1 MSRSILCGRLARRLP
16 GRLPGRLA
24 LTCLALV
31 SLASLTLAAPAPVLA
46 LQAPAEGPFDLLLV
60 GGQVLDGTGNPW
72 FRADVGIRGDRIAAV
87 GNLAGAPARRVLDV
101 TGHMVAPGFI
111 DIHSH
116 ADRRLLDADPRARGA
131 PSLVAQGVTTVVVN
145 QDGRSP
151 WPIRDQVADLR
162 RLGHGPNVVV
172 LVGHGEVRGRAM
184 AGDVERP
191 ATPDEVA
198 RMQAL
203 VREGMA
209 DGAWGISAGLEYAP
223 GRWSVREEVV
233 QVVGAVAEGGG
244 IFVSHQRAEGP
255 DPMWYWPS
263 QEAEAPPNLI
273 DAVLETIEVAERT
286 GVPSVASHVKAKGA
300 HYWGAS
306 TTIIRLIEEARAR
319 GVSMYADQYPYETT
333 GTDGNTVLIP
343 GWAFTRGARLA
354 GPGEAADVLAAVLAD
369 PELAQAVRTDVAH
382 EIRRRGGAERVLVLS
397 NPVDPSMDGLSLAQV
412 AEGWGVTPLEA
423 AFLLQERG
431 DRSRRGGVRMRGFS
445 LNELDIEA
453 YAPQDWMMTASD
465 GGIGLPEDGFV
476 HARFYGTFPRKIA
489 HYARDRQVLGVAQAV
504 RSATSLPAQVLGMR
518 DRGQVR
524 AGFHADL
531 VVFDLEALQ
540 DRSTFFEPHQ
550 FPSGMPWVLANGVLL
565 VDGGEL
571 TGALPGRVLTP
582 ATDR

>member
-1 MSRSILCGRLARRLP
+1 MLRSCP
-16 GRLPGRLA
+16 FPP
-24 LTCLALV
+24 
-31 SLASLTLAAPAPVLA
+31 SLGLRGLLAALAVLATLVLPAPGPVAA
-46 LQAPAEGPFDLLLV
+46 LQAPGGAGGAATPLEPFDLLLV

-116 ADRRLLDADPRARGA
+116 ADRRLADPDARARAA
-131 PSLVAQGVTTVVVN
+131 PSLVAQGVTTVVIN

-151 WPIRDQVADLR
+151 WPIRDQVAELR
-162 RLGHGPNVVV
+162 RLGHGPNAVV

-184 AGDVERP
+184 TADVERP

-203 VREGMA
+203 VREAMA

-223 GRWSVREEVV
+223 GRWSVTDEVV

-300 HYWGAS
+300 HYWGTS

-319 GVSMYADQYPYETT
+319 GVSIYADQYPYETT

-343 GWAFTRGARLA
+343 GWAFARGARLA
-354 GPGEAADVLAAVLAD
+354 GSGEAADVLAAVLDD
-369 PELAQAVRTDVAH
+369 PELARAVRTDVAH
-382 EIRRRGGAERVLVLS
+382 EIRRRGGADRVVILS
-397 NPVDPSMDGLSLAQV
+397 NPVDPAMDGLSLAQV
-412 AEGWGVTPLEA
+412 ADGWRVSPLEA
-423 AFLLQERG
+423 TFLLQERG

-453 YAPQDWMMTASD
+453 YAPLDWMMTASD

-540 DRSTFFEPHQ
+540 DRSTFFDPHQ
-550 FPSGMPWVLANGVLL
+550 FPAGMPWVMANGVLL
-565 VDGGEL
+565 VEDGAL

>member
-1 MSRSILCGRLARRLP
+1 MSRSSARSSARP
-16 GRLPGRLA
+16 SARP
-24 LTCLALV
+24 LALV
-31 SLASLTLAAPAPVLA
+31 GLALVTLGLVAPTPAAA
-46 LQAPAEGPFDLLLV
+46 LQAPANEPFDLLLV

-72 FRADVGIRGDRIAAV
+72 FRADVGVRGDRIVAV

-101 TGHMVAPGFI
+101 TGHIVAPGFI

-151 WPIRDQVADLR
+151 WPIRDQVAELR

-184 AGDVERP
+184 EGDVERP

-223 GRWSVREEVV
+223 GRWSVTDEVV

-244 IFVSHQRAEGP
+244 IYISHQRAEGP

-263 QEAEAPPNLI
+263 QEAAAPPNLV

-319 GVSMYADQYPYETT
+319 GVSIYADQYPYETT

-343 GWAFTRGARLA
+343 GWAFAHGARLA
-354 GPGEAADVLAAVLAD
+354 GPGDAADVLAVVLDDA
-369 PELAQAVRTDVAH
+369 ELARAVRTDVAH
-382 EIRRRGGAERVLVLS
+382 EIRRRGGADRVVILS
-397 NPVDPSMDGLSLAQV
+397 NPVDPSMDGMSLAQV
-412 AEGWGVTPLEA
+412 AEAWEVTPLEA
-423 AFLLQERG
+423 VFLLQERG

-445 LNELDIEA
+445 LSELDIEA

-489 HYARDRQVLGVAQAV
+489 RYARDRQVLGVAQAV

-524 AGFHADL
+524 EGFHADL
-531 VVFDLEALQ
+531 VVFDLEALE
-540 DRSTFFEPHQ
+540 DRSTFFEPHR
-550 FPSGMPWVLANGVLL
+550 FPAGMPWVLANGVLL
-565 VDGGEL
+565 VEGGEL